1 MHNVSPP
8 MVSVYSLRSQ
18 RPILCPCALK
28 KFKRPARGI
37 HFVRRG
43 GGGSNSSSAS
53 SSDSSDSGVG
63 VVVVSREV
71 AVELKCGKCVDDV
84 TRILTNMPE
93 VVAADVS
100 LEAQA
105 VTVDATCDTNKIV
118 HALTAEGYNARAIGY
133 GSASDDQ
140 LLGADDGGEQLAEQL
155 GTNVR
160 TLKQSLSA
168 VAEFKGD
175 MYGHKA
181 VVGVVR
187 LMQVDDAA
195 PVIEAHLQG
204 LQPGVAYNLSVRS
217 SGDSTNG
224 VASAGA
230 VYSKGGAVASGV
242 VADDAGHLDVP
253 PVRGDDAMRT
263 WDVIGRSFC
272 VARSDDESDGVVAVL
287 ARSAAVGDNTAK
299 RVCQCDGTVI
309 WESTPD
315 DFKPGINFA

>member
-1 MHNVSPP
+1 
-8 MVSVYSLRSQ
+8 
-18 RPILCPCALK
+18 
-28 KFKRPARGI
+28 
-37 HFVRRG
+37 
-43 GGGSNSSSAS
+43 
-53 SSDSSDSGVG
+53 
-63 VVVVSREV
+63 
-71 AVELKCGKCVDDV
+71 
-84 TRILTNMPE
+84 
-93 VVAADVS
+93 
-100 LEAQA
+100 
-105 VTVDATCDTNKIV
+105 
-118 HALTAEGYNARAIGY
+118 
-133 GSASDDQ
+133 
-140 LLGADDGGEQLAEQL
+140 
-155 GTNVR
+155 
-160 TLKQSLSA
+160 
-168 VAEFKGD
+168 

-217 SGDSTNG
+217 SGDTTNG

-242 VADDAGHLDVP
+242 VADEAGHLDVP